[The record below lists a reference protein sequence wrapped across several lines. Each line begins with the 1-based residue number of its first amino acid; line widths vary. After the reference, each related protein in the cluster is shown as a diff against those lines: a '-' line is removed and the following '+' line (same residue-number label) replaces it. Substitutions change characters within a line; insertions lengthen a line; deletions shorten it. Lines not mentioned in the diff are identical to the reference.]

1 MPAMKCKQ
9 VKEEF
14 ILVYGEDEDGGRL
27 RIAIQRHVSA
37 CPECAAKAEHTRRF
51 VTLVREHC
59 RCEAPSDLRRRIQT
73 FLARRLEP

>member
-1 MPAMKCKQ
+1 MKCKQ

-14 ILVYGEDEDGGRL
+14 VFVYGEDEDGRQL
-27 RIAIQRHVSA
+27 RVAIYRHVND

-59 RCEAPSDLRRRIQT
+59 RCEAPRELRSRILSVLSKRSQ
-73 FLARRLEP
+73 R